1 MMAHRL
7 YMEEM
12 PLTANHLNVT
22 ILHFDYAAK
31 NDSLGASRMD
41 TA

>member
-1 MMAHRL
+1 MNAHRL

-12 PLTANHLNVT
+12 PPSANHLNVT
-22 ILHFDYAAK
+22 IWHFDYAAK
-31 NDSLGASRMD
+31 NVSLGASRVD